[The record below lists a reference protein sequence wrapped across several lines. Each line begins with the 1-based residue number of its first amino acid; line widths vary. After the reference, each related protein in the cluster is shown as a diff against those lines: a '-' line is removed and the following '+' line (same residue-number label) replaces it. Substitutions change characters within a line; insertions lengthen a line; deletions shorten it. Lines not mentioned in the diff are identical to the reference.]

1 MSSKSISH
9 MVLSKFILK
18 LSFPQKGCLELNREM
33 MSQNRSGNKK
43 KKKKKKEEKKK
54 KKNKE
59 EQDKEEKEKQQLA
72 FIPSLIL

>member
-43 KKKKKKEEKKK
+43 KKKKKK
-54 KKNKE
+54 NKE